1 MPKTLVDSTPSLL
14 ISKNSINSHFLQIN
28 LNDKLITNLTLNYYN
43 PIIDINPAAFTQ
55 NSFVRVFGKPQSHE
69 GRRMAVALTF
79 DKQSSQV
86 ALEKAKELIKE
97 FSDK

>member
-1 MPKTLVDSTPSLL
+1 VDYGCGASAAYKAKEDT
-14 ISKNSINSHFLQIN
+14 F
-28 LNDKLITNLTLNYYN
+28 N
-43 PIIDINPAAFTQ
+43 PIIDIKSAAFTQ
-55 NSFVRVFGKPQSHE
+55 NSFVRVFGKPQSHV

-86 ALEKAKELIKE
+86 ALDKAKELIKE

>member
-1 MPKTLVDSTPSLL
+1 
-14 ISKNSINSHFLQIN
+14 
-28 LNDKLITNLTLNYYN
+28 
-43 PIIDINPAAFTQ
+43 
-55 NSFVRVFGKPQSHE
+55 
-69 GRRMAVALTF
+69 MAVALTF